1 MFSINENIVS
11 VRNRIKQASEKAG
24 KNPDEIKLIAVS
36 KTFPADYIIEAINCG
51 IKDIG
56 ENKVQEASGKY
67 PAIGKDVCW
76 HLVGHLQTNKV
87 KKALEIFDYIHSVDS
102 FHLAEE
108 INKRAGILN
117 KIVKIL
123 VEVNTTSE
131 ASKFGVGKC
140 ECIDFV
146 KKISSFE
153 NFMIMGLM
161 TIGTFSENPEDSRTY
176 FAKLRELKEKLEDCN
191 LGKSKMKYLSMGMTN
206 DFEVAIEE
214 GANMVRI
221 GTAVFGKRE
230 IK

>member
-1 MFSINENIVS
+1 MFSINKNIVS
-11 VRNRIKQASEKAG
+11 VKNRIRQASEKAG

-36 KTFPADYIIEAINCG
+36 KTFTVDYIIEAIKYG
-51 IKDIG
+51 VKDIG
-56 ENKVQEASGKY
+56 ENRVQEASEKHS
-67 PAIGKDVCW
+67 AVENEVSW

-102 FHLAEE
+102 LHLAEE

-117 KIVKIL
+117 KTAKIL

-131 ASKFGVGKC
+131 ASKFGVAKH

-146 KKISSFE
+146 KKISNFE
-153 NFMIMGLM
+153 NLIVRGLM
-161 TIGTFSENPEDSRTY
+161 TIGTFSENPEDSRMY

-221 GTAVFGKRE
+221 GTAIFGRRN
-230 IK
+230 I